1 MYPYRHITPVTFV
14 DPSGLRLFA
23 KGDENDAQELLT
35 YVRGIT
41 GDSQYDLD
49 GNTIIYKGEFSSD
62 NEYQEGSEIGR
73 ALIRALHE
81 TNLNIGVS
89 FVDRENESQNNSSG
103 DAGRITFNRKEGYE
117 QAPTKDMLAEFVHEA
132 THAFVKT
139 FRLDDKL
146 VVNFKEGLSDHD
158 KNAYQAYVDKKYNE
172 ATALLVENRFRNEI
186 GAGQRADGK
195 QIGANQFGTF
205 PHDFNRA
212 IIPEEG
218 FSRPSDPSLKGNVN
232 AFILKSFGP
241 NLDQYILSNYG
252 Y

>member
-1 MYPYRHITPVTFV
+1 MFV

-146 VVNFKEGLSDHD
+146 VVNFKEGLNDFD
-158 KNAYQAYVDKKYNE
+158 KRAYDSFINKKYNE
-172 ATALLVENRFRNEI
+172 ATALLIEEKFRKEV
-186 GAGQRADGK
+186 GASARSDGFK
-195 QIGANQFGTF
+195 IGANSYGIF
-205 PHDFNRA
+205 PHDFNNTV
-212 IIPEEG
+212 ITG
-218 FSRPSDPSLKGNVN
+218 DFTKPSDPALRGNVN

-241 NLDQYILSNYG
+241 DLDKYILSHYG